1 MIRGKDKLSNENP
14 KEDKLLS
21 EKVNII
27 GKYLLIAIL
36 VFNLFFLI
44 WIGKSIHTKEKM
56 LLNEIHKIN
65 EYVTE
70 LEKVIYEDE
79 KSIKETNNKDEA
91 IEFLE
96 SQYDKYFEFADKDR
110 ASFFNLVNLFFVAL
124 GVLVTGAIVVIYWM
138 FGQSRE
144 EVRKN
149 ADREIETSLASL
161 KLNAEQKL
169 QELIDP
175 KITEYEEKLKEFTR
189 MLNNNYKL
197 KNSEILIVSNE
208 NQIDNLAKDL
218 QTRAKA
224 IVKKVEIHPINQF
237 NEFQEFIAENQMD
250 MIVYMYDEIYEAENH
265 VLEKYLELLL
275 EKDSRIPLIVY
286 TDYKQLKGDN
296 LILANKYP
304 YSTFANMP
312 TTLTTSII
320 SLSNLIS
327 YERNDE
333 DDC

>member
-1 MIRGKDKLSNENP
+1 MTEGLSNEKN
-14 KEDKLLS
+14 KEEGKAFSDKRIKNGQYWLL
-21 EKVNII
+21 
-27 GKYLLIAIL
+27 AIL
-36 VFNLFFLI
+36 AFNLFFLI
-44 WIGKSIHTKEKM
+44 WIGVSVHNKEKVLLKEIHTV
-56 LLNEIHKIN
+56 N
-65 EYVTE
+65 EYIGD
-70 LEKVIYEDE
+70 LEKVINEDGKNSVE
-79 KSIKETNNKDEA
+79 INSKDET

-110 ASFFNLVNLFFVAL
+110 ASFFNLVNIFFVAL

-149 ADREIETSLASL
+149 ANREIEASLASL

-250 MIVYMYDEIYEAENH
+250 MIVYMYEENYEEENKI
-265 VLEKYLELLL
+265 LEKYLELLL
-275 EKDSRIPLIVY
+275 EKDSRIPLIIY
-286 TDYKQLKGDN
+286 TGFKQLKDN
-296 LILANKYP
+296 NLNLANKYP

-320 SLSNLIS
+320 SLSNIIS
-327 YERNDE
+327 YERKDE